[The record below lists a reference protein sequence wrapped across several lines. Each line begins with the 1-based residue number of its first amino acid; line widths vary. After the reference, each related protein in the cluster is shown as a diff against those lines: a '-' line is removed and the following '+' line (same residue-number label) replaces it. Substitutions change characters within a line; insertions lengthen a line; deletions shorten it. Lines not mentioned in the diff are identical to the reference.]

1 MLVVAFCIL
10 FDLFQNQSVS
20 VCVPLMR
27 CWTLLHMQ
35 VVTLL
40 NDLYTCFDAIID
52 NFDVY
57 KVNMKQHNPLQKY
70 HDKR

>member
-1 MLVVAFCIL
+1 MF
-10 FDLFQNQSVS
+10 S
-20 VCVPLMR
+20 
-27 CWTLLHMQ
+27 Q

-57 KVNMKQHNPLQKY
+57 KVINDRYTLQGSKLWICY
-70 HDKR
+70 QLLLIMLLEAK

>member
-1 MLVVAFCIL
+1 MVQVFL
-10 FDLFQNQSVS
+10 FL
-20 VCVPLMR
+20 
-27 CWTLLHMQ
+27 Q

-57 KVNMKQHNPLQKY
+57 KVTLPVSQASSLLSYYM
-70 HDKR
+70 

>member
-1 MLVVAFCIL
+1 
-10 FDLFQNQSVS
+10 
-20 VCVPLMR
+20 MR
-27 CWTLLHMQ
+27 RWTLLHVQ

-57 KVNMKQHNPLQKY
+57 KVSLKRCNALQKY

>member
-1 MLVVAFCIL
+1 
-10 FDLFQNQSVS
+10 
-20 VCVPLMR
+20 MR
-27 CWTLLHMQ
+27 CWTLLYVQ

-57 KVNMKQHNPLQKY
+57 KVKIKHPNPLQKY
-70 HDKR
+70 HDKQ